1 MWICEQVS
9 GAYFYMAVSPQGG
22 ILVQNTVGPPAASQ
36 NLHPGN
42 FPDGELPHMRALS
55 DMMWAMWEFFVPAAQ
70 RSGLKFVMS
79 LGINNP
85 TSVRIIRRA
94 LDSVGKQLTT
104 TPHRFEP
111 WSEGGLAIL
120 GMLWFDLLARWVR
133 MWRADNE
140 GACRIAEWRV
150 RGTLPDAA
158 QEPDRAE
165 DCDGRVGV

>member
-1 MWICEQVS
+1 MWIWEQVS

-55 DMMWAMWEFFVPAAQ
+55 DMMWAMWEYFVPAAQ

-120 GMLWFDLLARWVR
+120 GTLWFDLLARWVR
-133 MWRADNE
+133 MWCADNE
-140 GACRIAEWRV
+140 GACRIAEWRM